1 MYRRDEKK
9 VGKSHFRLAE
19 FYGFHSTPPP
29 PSADVKRVY
38 VVLSCPKWR
47 TLEGINGNNY
57 KLEHESH
64 IGHEEDGMTWWSV
77 CQPKVLIGN

>member
-1 MYRRDEKK
+1 MLCRDEKK

-19 FYGFHSTPPP
+19 FYGCHSTSPPP
-29 PSADVKRVY
+29 PSADVESVF
-38 VVLSCPKWR
+38 VLSCPRWR

-64 IGHEEDGMTWWSV
+64 IGQEADEMTWWSV
-77 CQPKVLIGN
+77 FQPELLIGN